1 MLKKQKWLFIAIL
14 YTIFVLVVSL
24 VKFDKPPKLS
34 ISNTDKIVHF
44 GIYFV
49 FTIVWFMCFIETK
62 VPKSVTKSIVKA
74 AGLAFVFGVLIEVL
88 QHINPIARSGDIN
101 DVIANTLGIIVAI
114 LVLNNARIR
123 NALKTKK

>member
-24 VKFDKPPKLS
+24 VKFDKTPKLS

-49 FTIVWFMCFIETK
+49 FTIVWFMCFIDGK
-62 VPKSVTKSIVKA
+62 VLKSVTKSIAKA
-74 AGLAFVFGVLIEVL
+74 AGLAFVFGVLIEFL
-88 QHINPIARSGDIN
+88 QHINPIARSGDIK

-114 LVLNNARIR
+114 LVLNNAKVR